1 MSLLKD
7 LVEGV
12 RTRARTART
21 AVFRHEFQVGE
32 KTRILDIGSEDGS
45 AIARVLAGSG
55 IPPQNV
61 YIADINA
68 ARVHAGQRQFGFTP
82 VVIPESGRLP
92 FADGFFDI
100 VYCSSVIEHV
110 TVPKEEVWSA
120 RSGKTFKRRAEES
133 QAAFAR
139 EIRRLGK
146 NYFVQTPNKW
156 FPIESHTWLPFIGF
170 APRAAQL
177 ATIAVSNRFWI
188 KRTSPDWH
196 LLTAGEMRRL
206 FPDAEIR
213 RELFLGLT
221 KSIMAI
227 RR

>member
-1 MSLLKD
+1 MSLLKG
-7 LVEGV
+7 LVERV
-12 RTRARTART
+12 RTRARTARA
-21 AVFRHEFQVGE
+21 AVFRREFRVGE
-32 KTRILDIGSEDGS
+32 KTRILDIGSEDGT

-68 ARVHAGQRQFGFTP
+68 ARVHAGQRQFGFMP

-120 RSGKTFKRRAEES
+120 RSGKTFRRRAEES
-133 QAAFAR
+133 QEAFAR

-177 ATIAVSNRFWI
+177 ATIAVSNRIWI
-188 KRTSPDWH
+188 KSTSPDWH

>member
-7 LVEGV
+7 MVEGV
-12 RTRARTART
+12 RTRARTARA
-21 AVFRHEFQVGE
+21 AVFRHAFQVGE
-32 KTRILDIGSEDGS
+32 KTRILDIGSEDGT

-55 IPPQNV
+55 VPPQNV
-61 YIADINA
+61 YIADIA
-68 ARVHAGQRQFGFTP
+68 PARVQAGQRQFGFTP

-92 FADGFFDI
+92 FADSFFDI

-110 TVPKEEVWSA
+110 TVPKEEVWSV
-120 RSGKTFKRRAEES
+120 RSGKTFRRRAEES
-133 QAAFAR
+133 QEAFAR

-146 NYFVQTPNKW
+146 SYFVQTPNKW

-188 KRTSPDWH
+188 KRTNPDWH
-196 LLTAGEMRRL
+196 LLTAREMRGL

-213 RELFLGLT
+213 REVFLGLT

>member
-1 MSLLKD
+1 MTFLHGW
-7 LVEGV
+7 VEHV
-12 RTRARTART
+12 RRRARTARA
-21 AVFRHEFQVGE
+21 AVFRHEFSVGE
-32 KTRILDIGSEDGS
+32 TTRILDIGSEDGT
-45 AIARVLAGSG
+45 AIARVLAGTG

-61 YIADINA
+61 YIADIDA
-68 ARVHAGQRQFGFTP
+68 ARVHAGQRQFGFVP
-82 VVIPESGRLP
+82 VVIPESGKLP

-110 TVPKEEVWSA
+110 TVPKNEVWTS
-120 RSGKTFKRRAEES
+120 RSGRSFRRRAEES
-133 QAAFAR
+133 QEAFAR

-146 NYFVQTPNKW
+146 TYFVQTPNKW

-196 LLTAGEMRRL
+196 LLTAREMRTL